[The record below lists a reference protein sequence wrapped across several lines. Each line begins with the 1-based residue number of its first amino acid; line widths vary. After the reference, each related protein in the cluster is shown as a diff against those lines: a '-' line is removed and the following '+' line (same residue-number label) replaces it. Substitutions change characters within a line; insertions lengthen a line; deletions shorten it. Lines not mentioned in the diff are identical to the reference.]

1 MSNSMRIVFMG
12 SSSASATTLRG
23 ILKSPWLKVVGVV
36 TQPDRPS
43 GRHQRLTPCPCKA
56 YAIERK
62 IPVIITPEKV
72 NAPAAIDAIRALK
85 PDVIVVVAFGQI
97 LRKELLTLAPHGC
110 INGHF
115 SLLPKYR
122 GAAPVQAAVLAGEKV
137 TGVTVMQMD
146 EHMDTGDILL
156 QAVEPICSDDSAG
169 DLMDRLAI
177 LCAVTMAKALKYLI
191 MGALVRKPQDHSKAT
206 YAGKI
211 QKTDGLIDWAR
222 PAVYIRNQIHAYDP
236 WPGAYTFMPANR
248 CKADASGR
256 IKILQV
262 QRIPASADAP
272 NSGPGSVCL
281 ISPLGPVVK
290 TGDDLLCITAIQPDG
305 GRPMDGKAFLNGH
318 PLIIGDRFEAA
329 PPNL

>member
-12 SSSASATTLRG
+12 SSQASATTLRG
-23 ILKSPWLKVVGVV
+23 ILKFPWLKVVGVV

-72 NAPAAIDAIRALK
+72 NAPAAIDAIRALR

-115 SLLPKYR
+115 SILPKYR
-122 GAAPVQAAVLAGEKV
+122 GAAPVQAAVLAGEKI
-137 TGVTVMQMD
+137 TGVTIMQMD

-156 QAVEPICSDDSAG
+156 QALEPICSDDSAG
-169 DLMDRLAI
+169 DLMERLAI
-177 LCAVTMAKALKYLI
+177 LCGVAMPKALKYLI
-191 MGALVRKPQDHSKAT
+191 MGALVRKPQDNASAT
-206 YAGKI
+206 YANKI

-222 PAVYIRNQIHAYDP
+222 SATYIRNEIHAYDP

-248 CKADASGR
+248 CKPDTSGR

-272 NSGPGSVCL
+272 NSGPGSICL

-290 TGDDLLCITAIQPDG
+290 TGDDLLCVTAIQPDG
-305 GRPMDGKAFLNGH
+305 GRPMDGKSFLNGH
-318 PLIIGDRFEAA
+318 PLIIGDRFESA